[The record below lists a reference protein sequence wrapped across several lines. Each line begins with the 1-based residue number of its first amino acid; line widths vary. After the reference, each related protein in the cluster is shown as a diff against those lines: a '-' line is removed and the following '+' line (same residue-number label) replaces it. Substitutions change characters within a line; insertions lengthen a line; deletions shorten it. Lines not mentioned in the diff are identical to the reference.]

1 MRQRRWIEL
10 LQEYDFDIVY
20 HPGKE
25 NNIVDSLSCKS
36 YLGAISMPD
45 DPILSKVR
53 ESALEDTKYQKM
65 LDLTRNGGR
74 SDAEK
79 ALISNY
85 LENDG
90 CLYYRHRLC
99 IPRDV
104 VLRRLILSEAHDSM
118 TSGHPGYVKTLNA
131 VRKSYFWSG
140 MKRDVLNYVKSCL
153 SCQRIKAER
162 VKLPGKLQPLAI
174 PEMKWECI
182 SMDFVTGL
190 PTVQGGYDSIM
201 VIVDMLTKVAHLI
214 PVKTT
219 YIAADIAKV
228 FIKEVFRIH
237 GLPKRI
243 VSDRDAK
250 FTSKFWTSLF
260 QAVGTQLNFSTA

>member
-1 MRQRRWIEL
+1 
-10 LQEYDFDIVY
+10 
-20 HPGKE
+20 
-25 NNIVDSLSCKS
+25 
-36 YLGAISMPD
+36 MPD

-53 ESALEDTKYQKM
+53 ESALGDIEYQKM
-65 LDLTRNGGR
+65 LDLTRNEGKAN
-74 SDAEK
+74 AERTLV
-79 ALISNY
+79 ANY
-85 LENDG
+85 LENEG

-99 IPRDV
+99 IPKDIA
-104 VLRRLILSEAHDSM
+104 LRRLILSEAHDSM

-162 VKLPGKLQPLAI
+162 VKMLRKLEPLAI

-182 SMDFVTGL
+182 SMDFVTRL

-219 YIAADIAKV
+219 YTVADIARV

-243 VSDRDAK
+243 VSNRDAK
-250 FTSKFWTSLF
+250 FTLKFWTSLF
-260 QAVGTQLNFSTA
+260 QAIGT